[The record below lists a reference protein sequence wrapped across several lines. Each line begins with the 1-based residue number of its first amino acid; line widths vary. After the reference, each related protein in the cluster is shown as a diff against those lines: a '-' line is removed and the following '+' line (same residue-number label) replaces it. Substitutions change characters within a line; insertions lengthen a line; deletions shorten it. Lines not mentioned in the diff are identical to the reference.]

1 MVLKSFVDHKFWMND
16 YKMTVGTMKGR
27 DNLEEEKRIERGNPE
42 SLDIKESEIHTHR
55 FIKRIIDLRNTQKR

>member
-1 MVLKSFVDHKFWMND
+1 
-16 YKMTVGTMKGR
+16 MKGR

-55 FIKRIIDLRNTQKR
+55 FIKRIIDLRNIQKQ